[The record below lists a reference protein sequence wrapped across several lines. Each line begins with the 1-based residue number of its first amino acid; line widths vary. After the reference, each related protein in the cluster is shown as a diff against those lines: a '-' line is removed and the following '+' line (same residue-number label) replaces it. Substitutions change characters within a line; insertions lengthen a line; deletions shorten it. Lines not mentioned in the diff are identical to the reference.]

1 MSKNS
6 ENGENGEM
14 EKNYEFDE
22 LNEPREIDIFRFKF
36 TQDFMDLLFEF
47 SKVHQYDNRK
57 DFKEAWK
64 TWTDENKEVIAEET
78 DRLNTMGYRG
88 DAIDKMFKS
97 ARYYF
102 RNKTTDKKK
111 PKERRDYI
119 CVGKDLLESMDAHI
133 QRCIENA
140 DYKPSIAF
148 LNFCND
154 PENKLVLQREILHF
168 HEMNIHNVDFIQDK
182 IKKTYKNRYF
192 ISTVELR

>member
-1 MSKNS
+1 MSK
-6 ENGENGEM
+6 NGENGEM
-14 EKNYEFDE
+14 GKNYEFDE
-22 LNEPREIDIFRFKF
+22 VNEPREIDIFRFKF

-64 TWTDENKEVIAEET
+64 TWTDENEEVIDEET
-78 DRLNTMGYRG
+78 ERLNMMGYRG
-88 DAIDKMFKS
+88 DVIDKMFKS

-154 PENKLVLQREILHF
+154 PENKLVLQKEVLHF

>member
-6 ENGENGEM
+6 ENGEM
-14 EKNYEFDE
+14 EKNYELGE

-64 TWTDENKEVIAEET
+64 TWTDENEEVIDEET
-78 DRLNTMGYRG
+78 ERLNMMGYRG
-88 DAIDKMFKS
+88 DVIDKMFKS

-154 PENKLVLQREILHF
+154 PENKLVLQKEVLHF
-168 HEMNIHNVDFIQDK
+168 HEMNIHDVDFIQDK

>member
-1 MSKNS
+1 MSN
-6 ENGENGEM
+6 NGEHGEM
-14 EKNYEFDE
+14 GKNYEFDE
-22 LNEPREIDIFRFKF
+22 ANELREIDIFRFKF

-64 TWTDENKEVIAEET
+64 TWTDENEEVIDEET
-78 DRLNTMGYRG
+78 ERLNMMGYRG
-88 DAIDKMFKS
+88 DVMDKMFKS

-102 RNKTTDKKK
+102 RKKTTDKKK

-154 PENKLVLQREILHF
+154 PENKLVLQKEVLHF
-168 HEMNIHNVDFIQDK
+168 HEMNIHDVHFIQDK

>member
-1 MSKNS
+1 MSN
-6 ENGENGEM
+6 NGEM
-14 EKNYEFDE
+14 GKNYEFDE
-22 LNEPREIDIFRFKF
+22 VNEPREIDIFRFKF

-64 TWTDENKEVIAEET
+64 TWTDENEEVIDEET
-78 DRLNTMGYRG
+78 ERLNMMGYRG
-88 DAIDKMFKS
+88 DVIDKMFKS

-102 RNKTTDKKK
+102 RKKTTDKKK

-154 PENKLVLQREILHF
+154 PENKLVLQKEVLHF

>member
-1 MSKNS
+1 MSKN
-6 ENGENGEM
+6 GENSGM

-22 LNEPREIDIFRFKF
+22 VNEPREIDIFRFKF

-64 TWTDENKEVIAEET
+64 TWTDENGEIIAEET
-78 DRLNTMGYRG
+78 ERLNMMGYRG
-88 DAIDKMFKS
+88 DVMDKMFKS

-102 RNKTTDKKK
+102 RKKTTDKKK

-133 QRCIENA
+133 QHCIENA

-154 PENKLVLQREILHF
+154 PVNKVVLQKEVLHF
-168 HEMNIHNVDFIQDK
+168 HEMNIHDVDFIQDK

-192 ISTVELR
+192 LSTVELR

>member
-1 MSKNS
+1 MSKN
-6 ENGENGEM
+6 GENSGM
-14 EKNYEFDE
+14 GKNYEFDE
-22 LNEPREIDIFRFKF
+22 VNEPREIDIFRFKF

-47 SKVHQYDNRK
+47 SKIHQYDNRK
-57 DFKEAWK
+57 DFKEAWQ
-64 TWTDENKEVIAEET
+64 TWTDENKEIIEEET
-78 DRLNTMGYRG
+78 ERLNIMGYRG
-88 DAIDKMFKS
+88 DIMDKMFKS

-102 RNKTTDKKK
+102 RKKTTDKKK

-154 PENKLVLQREILHF
+154 PENKLVLQKEVLHF

-192 ISTVELR
+192 ISTVEHR